1 MKPWILE
8 KYPKSANEVFTT
20 NSDIHYLVEL
30 IDDLQNKYEEKI
42 KKEQKTKNGD
52 ILKFHPQQKFQ
63 IRKKLLTIKSQK

>member
-20 NSDIHYLVEL
+20 NSDIHYLVQL

-42 KKEQKTKNGD
+42 KKEQKSKNMDCSQVSSTTKISN
-52 ILKFHPQQKFQ
+52 Q
-63 IRKKLLTIKSQK
+63 